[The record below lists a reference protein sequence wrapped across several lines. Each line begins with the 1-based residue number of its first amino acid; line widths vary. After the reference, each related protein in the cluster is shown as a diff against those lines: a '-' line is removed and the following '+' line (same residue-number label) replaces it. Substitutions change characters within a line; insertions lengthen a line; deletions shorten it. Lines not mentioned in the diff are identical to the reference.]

1 MRRFLAFTGALAFFA
16 LQWKPLP
23 TRLQT
28 TSAYFPWEPVGP
40 NNLGHN
46 LITGLRMGNTLY
58 VGSAFGG
65 LYRSTDGGRSWELV
79 PGFNLNA
86 NGEATYR
93 CPAVTALATDGT
105 NLYVGT
111 GAIAQYNPSGIA
123 LSAVSTTKGG
133 IVGAFGRPGM
143 GVFVSTDGGQT
154 FSNQNATWK
163 LAYPN
168 LSYAHDYTNT
178 GVINVVDIAIS
189 GNKIAILTPDSV
201 FISTDNLATLQGSSI
216 SRPSGASFRSIAWGA
231 NDVLFV
237 TTNTHVYRST
247 DGGATFTEV
256 QASDFPLPSNLTGV
270 SGIGGGNV
278 VIRSAPSNPSVLYVA
293 SAKSDG
299 SLVAVWA
306 SSDNGNTWTRIAN
319 QENTSFAV
327 LGTVGTAALALRVD
341 PADPSRIVIGG
352 NQLWEFSPDFGWQRI
367 NPPNQ
372 DPLILRLPQPIRDV
386 VFLNG
391 GDLLVIGDGRLVRIT
406 QNRTRIEDANKGI
419 QATRV
424 LSLAVSPNG
433 DVHIS
438 GGGPI
443 YISSTYPT
451 DPIGSFRL
459 VNGVT
464 TDFSPVS
471 APLGWVAAS
480 QIDPSVVFFS
490 YQNGRLR
497 VSQNR
502 GQSYVSFYAGPI
514 YMPYMGSPVS
524 PEDSIQS
531 QSGGNPPPHITEDR
545 PTRFGPLYPPYAL
558 IEKLPPDRIVK
569 GRDNKQKGT
578 AFLFIA
584 THTGIWRVSN
594 PISLSPDSLAY
605 WNRVSGRTRIL
616 GLGTSHTY
624 GSYLTATNAI
634 PTALAVDSAYT
645 VWVGTSN
652 GRLYRLRNAHDITID
667 RDAPTTADT
676 LENLTST
683 ISSLIDGR
691 WISAI
696 AVHPN
701 NPNLLAIATGSYA
714 GSPNR
719 IFLTTNA
726 TAPNPTFVSIHANL
740 PNIPVYSLFFY
751 PDSAGLLFAGTE
763 WGLWRC
769 MDVNNPSWEE
779 MTGEAIGRVPVTAI
793 TWKPYT
799 YREDTVDNTNPDNP
813 LTEGRLLPDP
823 EKPIYIAT
831 WGRGIWKLNSRSA
844 TALTGAPAGQ
854 GIALQAYP
862 NPFNQ
867 TLSLKLSLPNGAE
880 QIHWQLYTI
889 DGRRVGGQTYTR
901 SLPPGEHTLTWHT
914 PPLSTGLY
922 LLQVEVL
929 DTQRKRYT
937 QTLKL
942 IRE

>member
-16 LQWKPLP
+16 LHWKPLP

-28 TSAYFPWEPVGP
+28 TSAYFPWEPIGP

-46 LITGLRMGNTLY
+46 LITGLRLGNTLY

-65 LYRSTDGGRSWELV
+65 LYRSTDEGHSWEVV

-86 NGEATYR
+86 NGDATYR

-123 LSAVSTTKGG
+123 LSAVSTTQGG

-154 FSNQNATWK
+154 FSNPNATWK
-163 LAYPN
+163 LSYPN
-168 LSYAHDYTNT
+168 LSYANDYANT
-178 GVINVVDIAIS
+178 GIINVVDIAIS

-201 FISTDNLATLQGSSI
+201 FISSDNLTTLQGSSI
-216 SRPSGASFRSIAWGA
+216 SRPSGTSFRSIAWGA
-231 NDVLFV
+231 SDVLFV
-237 TTNTHVYRST
+237 TTSTKVYRST
-247 DGGATFTEV
+247 DGGATFAEV
-256 QASDFPLPSNLTGV
+256 PASDFPLPPNLTGV

-278 VIRSAPSNPSVLYVA
+278 VIRSAPSNPAILYVA

-319 QENTSFAV
+319 QENASFAV
-327 LGTVGTAALALRVD
+327 LGTVGTSALALRVD
-341 PADPSRIVIGG
+341 PTDPSHIVIGG
-352 NQLWEFSPDFGWQRI
+352 NQLWEFTPDFGWQRI
-367 NPPNQ
+367 SPSNQ
-372 DPLILRLPQPIRDV
+372 DPFILRLPRPIRDV

-406 QNRTRIEDANKGI
+406 QNKTRIEDANKGI
-419 QATRV
+419 QATRI
-424 LSLAVSPNG
+424 LSVAVSPNG

-438 GGGPI
+438 GASPI
-443 YISSTYPT
+443 NISSTYPT
-451 DPIGSFRL
+451 DPLGSFRL

-464 TDFSPVS
+464 TDFNPVS
-471 APLGWVAAS
+471 APLGWVAVSA
-480 QIDPSVVFFS
+480 IDPGIVFFS
-490 YQNGRLR
+490 YQDGRLR
-497 VSQNR
+497 MAQNR
-502 GQSYVSFYAGPI
+502 GQNYISFYAGPI
-514 YMPYMGSPVS
+514 GPTT
-524 PEDSIQS
+524 DSTLIQS
-531 QSGGNPPPHITEDR
+531 SSTSATQDR
-545 PTRFGPLYPPYAL
+545 PEAYGPLYPPFAL
-558 IEKLPPDRIVK
+558 IEKLPADRLVK
-569 GRDNKQKGT
+569 GTDNKRRGT
-578 AFLFIA
+578 AFIFIA
-584 THTGIWRVSN
+584 TSQAIWRISN
-594 PISLSPDSLAY
+594 PISTNPDSIAN
-605 WNRVSGRTRIL
+605 WNRVSGGTRPL
-616 GLGTSHTY
+616 GLNASHTY
-624 GSYLTATNAI
+624 SSYLNTANAI
-634 PTALAVDSAYT
+634 PTAMAVDSAYT

-701 NPNLLAIATGSYA
+701 NPNLLAIATGSYT
-714 GSPNR
+714 GNTDR

-751 PDSAGLLFAGTE
+751 PDSASLLFAGTE

-793 TWKPYT
+793 TWKPYI

-831 WGRGIWKLNSRSA
+831 WGRGVWKLNSRSA

-854 GIALQAYP
+854 GIAIQAYP
-862 NPFNQ
+862 NPFSH

-914 PPLSTGLY
+914 PALSTGLY